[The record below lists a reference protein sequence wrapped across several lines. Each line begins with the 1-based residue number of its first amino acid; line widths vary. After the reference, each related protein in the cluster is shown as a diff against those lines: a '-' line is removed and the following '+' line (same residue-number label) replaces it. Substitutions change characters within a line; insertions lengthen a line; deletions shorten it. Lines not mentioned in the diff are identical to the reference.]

1 VQITSLCI
9 APISREA
16 ISRSAAIQRG
26 RRGNGSICWQ
36 CRTISRLFLVRDVG
50 TQCNLFARSRVS
62 MSFPSCVFSYVR
74 PAAMSRPKR
83 SLRRNELTNLFE
95 NPAAGAL
102 GAKPRGCCQM
112 CGRALCQPAASSATL
127 VAKCNAGKTHHQ
139 RRGRFRMYSSR
150 SFVVCAA
157 AVAMLAGASVAL
169 ARDWTDERDYGLTEH
184 QTDLDQQYARTRPTV
199 TPGAPVR
206 NGTSYG
212 YVSPRHPRAKR
223 PLASARTPR
232 Q

>member
-1 VQITSLCI
+1 MTVQSASLSFGESGARGPEPFHCCKNWTAAETRDRQNFERGDEANRRFTSKSLPRIMRIIVQITSLCI

-102 GAKPRGCCQM
+102 GAKPRGCC
-112 CGRALCQPAASSATL
+112 RACTL
-127 VAKCNAGKTHHQ
+127 ST
-139 RRGRFRMYSSR
+139 RGQFCYPCCKVQCR
-150 SFVVCAA
+150 
-157 AVAMLAGASVAL
+157 
-169 ARDWTDERDYGLTEH
+169 
-184 QTDLDQQYARTRPTV
+184 
-199 TPGAPVR
+199 
-206 NGTSYG
+206 
-212 YVSPRHPRAKR
+212 
-223 PLASARTPR
+223 
-232 Q
+232 